1 MISYPQL
8 HNMSKI
14 SLSCPLAL
22 LLIAAPA
29 VMAQQTQAA
38 QAKPAAPAAVVQKAH
53 PKSKAES
60 DALKALQKLY
70 RDPATTPDQMD
81 AAVTDFVTKY
91 PTSDY
96 LAEVNAYAVQFY
108 QSAANKNYDKT
119 LVYGEQALKA
129 DPTDLYVLATLADNI
144 PNNVKDTDLD
154 RDQRLKEAADDAQQL
169 LKIAS
174 TSGATIN
181 GQPFPQAAR
190 NEAEATAYSSLARIA
205 NLGQDYPN
213 VVANYAKAIPLDAP
227 GQQAVDYFYTAR
239 AQIAMKQWD
248 AALASLDACSK
259 AAPDNPGVQKAVQ
272 SNRASIAQQRK
283 AGGGI

>member
-1 MISYPQL
+1 
-8 HNMSKI
+8 MSKI
-14 SLSCPLAL
+14 TLSCPLAL

-29 VMAQQTQAA
+29 LMAQQSQAA
-38 QAKPAAPAAVVQKAH
+38 QAKPATPTSAVHKAS
-53 PKSKAES
+53 PKSKPES

-96 LAEVNAYAVQFY
+96 LAEVNAFAVQYY
-108 QSAANKNYDKT
+108 QSAAHKNYDKT

-129 DPTDLYVLATLADNI
+129 DPTDLYVLATLADTI

-154 RDQRLKEAADDAQQL
+154 RDQRLKEAADDDQQL
-169 LKIAS
+169 LKVCA
-174 TSGATIN
+174 TAGDTIN
-181 GQPFPQAAR
+181 GQPFPQAAK
-190 NEAEATAYSSLARIA
+190 NEAQATAYSSLARIA
-205 NLGQDYPN
+205 NLNKDYPN
-213 VVANYAKAIPLDAP
+213 VVANYAKAIQFDAP

-248 AALASLDACSK
+248 AALASLDAASK
-259 AAPDNPGVQKAVQ
+259 AAPDNAAVQ
-272 SNRASIAQQRK
+272 NAVESNKKFIAAQKK
-283 AGGGI
+283 AGGGN